1 MKPLKRRLLIMLT
14 PLIIIGLGLLAW
26 TTWSE
31 THPEEERELRILI
44 QSQLADWFPEQM
56 TLPDHQLGFIPPT
69 GMGAE
74 HSTPRVILLHGLDE
88 PGGIWDTL
96 LGTLQAHGITAWEFR
111 YPNDQAIDHSADKL
125 AEYWPNLDADQP
137 IILIGHSMGG
147 LVIRDFVS
155 RWRHPVDAPVQV
167 DGPAVKGVI
176 LVGTPNHGSGWARF
190 RVWLEMRE
198 LLESL
203 PQQEFSLFASLRHGT
218 GAAKIDLRPDSA
230 FLQQLNARPWPE
242 AVPIRIIGGLL
253 SEPTPAM
260 RESMAQLSTL
270 LGDNRALAP
279 PLEEWWDNL
288 GEELGDGVVPMHS
301 LRLDYAPPPLMVSAS
316 HRGLLEPTTFTNG
329 PPPAIK
335 PIVDILQEWM
345 ATYTNVYGNESFST
359 IKDLDQ

>member
-1 MKPLKRRLLIMLT
+1 MKPLKRRLLMLT

-31 THPEEERELRILI
+31 THPEDERELRILI
-44 QSQLADWFPEQM
+44 HSQLADWFPEHM
-56 TLPDHQLGFIPPT
+56 VLPEHQLGFIPP
-69 GMGAE
+69 GDQHAV
-74 HSTPRVILLHGLDE
+74 SPVPQVVLLHGLDE

-96 LGTLQAHGITAWEFR
+96 IETLQAQGITAWEFR
-111 YPNDQAIDHSADKL
+111 YPNDQAIDQSADKL
-125 AEYWPNLDADQP
+125 AEYWPTLDAEQP
-137 IILIGHSMGG
+137 ITLIGHSMGG

-155 RWRHPVDAPVQV
+155 RWRHPVAYPAQV
-167 DGPAVKGVI
+167 TGPAIKGVI

-198 LLESL
+198 LLETL

-230 FLQQLNARPWPE
+230 FLQQLNARPWPA

-260 RESMAQLSTL
+260 RESMAQLSTF
-270 LGDNRALAP
+270 LGENSALLAP
-279 PLEEWWDNL
+279 LETWWYNL

-301 LRLDYAPPPLMVSAS
+301 LRLDYAPPPLMVPAS

-329 PPPAIK
+329 PPPAIQ
-335 PIVDILQEWM
+335 PIVDILQEWLP
-345 ATYTNVYGNESFST
+345 
-359 IKDLDQ
+359 K